1 MVSVLLGPAEQ
12 ETLLINSN
20 SILFEA
26 LNKILPMESMWM
38 AEKLDQDGN
47 QSFAKLSMTVI
58 KAYSKLIDEAVPA
71 EKPAS
76 GFVALKGALS
86 RKKGS
91 RVTSEERTEE
101 FNKKA
106 STKYKPGEPPPGDD
120 DSESDQEEDLG
131 VLHKISSDAKTRE
144 IKKTKIA
151 RPADKDQGREGHR
164 AGKETK
170 RAPEEDDIVCAS
182 ERTMF
187 LAIINLLSAKHED
200 KPRPVVHECFEYSKH
215 GSCRF
220 GERCR
225 FHHQEDKY
233 EASTS
238 KKRRVSPPRDVK
250 ARDNSNARMCLDFDR
265 GQCTFGDN
273 CRFSHDENIFRARYK
288 DGDF

>member
-1 MVSVLLGPAEQ
+1 MANQRNADGKMTFVRLS
-12 ETLLINSN
+12 TLLI
-20 SILFEA
+20 E
-26 LNKILPMESMWM
+26 
-38 AEKLDQDGN
+38 
-47 QSFAKLSMTVI
+47 V
-58 KAYSKLIDEAVPA
+58 YSKQSDVSTQEEIP
-71 EKPAS
+71 PAS
-76 GFVALKGALS
+76 KPGGFVALKG
-86 RKKGS
+86 
-91 RVTSEERTEE
+91 
-101 FNKKA
+101 
-106 STKYKPGEPPPGDD
+106 
-120 DSESDQEEDLG
+120 
-131 VLHKISSDAKTRE
+131 
-144 IKKTKIA
+144 
-151 RPADKDQGREGHR
+151 KDQGREGHR

-238 KKRRVSPPRDVK
+238 KKRRGE
-250 ARDNSNARMCLDFDR
+250 DNSNARMCLDFDR
-265 GQCTFGDN
+265 GKCTFGDN